1 MNGLN
6 LSIKLLFLFLFPNI
20 ILLNIVKEMS
30 FDFGV
35 VQLLDNS
42 IVRIEV
48 ISNVIID
55 YKECELL
62 NNAIGE
68 LNNNSKSLVL
78 MLADDTSQFTAEARA
93 FSASDEGRKFT
104 IADAMVTRNL
114 AQRLIAT
121 LYIKINK
128 PQIPSKIFNSEDE
141 AIKWLLAQK

>member
-1 MNGLN
+1 MNGLI
-6 LSIKLLFLFLFPNI
+6 LSIKLVLLFLFPNI
-20 ILLNIVKEMS
+20 MKLNIVKEIA

-35 VQLLDNS
+35 AQLLDNY

-48 ISNVIID
+48 VSNVIID

-78 MLADDTSQFTAEARA
+78 MLADDTSQSTAEARA
-93 FSASDEGRKFT
+93 FSASDEGRRFT